1 MGNQDSLV
9 DGKELQYV
17 RFYKEKETPR
27 RLDVFPFVI
36 SYLVWVFFY
45 AKNHYE
51 TTMQAQQV
59 PQPPPDAATQAGGV
73 VEAEDVEKAVEDVL
87 APSINNTHGSHLL
100 IVLVILVLCHILLY
114 LFTIWSVDI
123 RCRVRYSQVRTL
135 EDATLIKVV
144 PHAFTGTREVVQLE
158 RKKPASDDLDKDR
171 PYIAFSF
178 RKLKFVWENEDKV
191 FRKLQYPV
199 HLTFAEYRASTGHGK
214 IETVKR
220 ATSRWGLN
228 KFEVPIPKFWE
239 LLQEQLVAPFFC
251 FQVFCVALWAL
262 DEYWYYSILTLFML
276 VTFESTVVGQRLR
289 NLNQVRS
296 LQQPHQPMKVYR
308 GGKWEPL
315 SGDLLV
321 PGDLVSLARP
331 AGSSEDV
338 IVQADMLLLAGTCIV
353 DEAVL
358 TGESTPQWKNP
369 IGEAT
374 GDEVDAS
381 ELSPTSRLSIKRD
394 RMHVVFGGTKLVQVT
409 GDNEAHVRTP
419 DGGCLAVVLRTGF
432 GTAQGSLMRTI
443 LYSTERVTAN
453 NIETFGFILFLLMWA
468 VAASYY
474 VLQHGLADP
483 DRDRF
488 KLFLNC
494 TMILTSVVPPELPM
508 ELTIAVN
515 ASLVAL
521 ARKRIFCTEPFR
533 IPLAGKVTTCCFD
546 KTGTLTSD
554 HMELEGVVGSV
565 SKLGKEAK
573 SNVSATEGVEDDELH
588 QDVKL
593 LPAVISRILACCQ
606 SLVQVDGSLVGDPVE
621 RAGLQAT
628 GWAVKGDVVSGTVI
642 GGGKEVA
649 TILHR
654 FHFSSV
660 LKRMSTV
667 VRVDGKDSSNAGYY
681 VLAKGA
687 PEVIAAHL
695 KNIPSRYDRQY
706 KRYASEGA
714 RVLALAYK
722 KLPDEMTP
730 SALRHTPRDEAES
743 NLDFAGFA
751 IFRSPLKPDS
761 EPSLR
766 MLRASQHQLIMIT
779 GDAPLTAC
787 HTAAQVHIVTR
798 QPVILSTAGP
808 PSAWV
813 WRSPDEAISEPF
825 DAEDINAAY
834 VLAEAHDLCLNGD
847 ALTKLP
853 EVGADMMAVYISLTS
868 VFARV
873 TPEQKELVVKTLRAE
888 GLSVL
893 MCGDGTNDVGALK
906 GAHVGVALLPPP
918 EPLKNKTI
926 PNSNNAKANANQ
938 QNAGDSGGSAG
949 SQTAGQPAAAPAEL
963 GPGSKMLEDMRRRG
977 MRPSNF
983 HINMARRMDDMA
995 AESNG
1000 DAPMVRPGDASMA
1013 APFTAK
1019 DPSVAP
1025 CLDILRQGR
1034 CTLVTTVQ
1042 MFKIL
1047 GLLSLSMAYSLS
1059 VMYLDGIKLGDMQA
1073 TLAGLLTAGMFFFIS
1088 HAQPLP
1094 QLSRQRPHAH
1104 IFSMY
1109 MFTSLLGQF
1118 AVHMAFL
1125 MYMQHKAHAVMLPED
1140 RQEPDSDFK
1149 PNLIN
1154 TVCFLAN
1161 FVIQTM
1167 TFAVNYVG
1175 EPFATPLSQNKL
1187 FAMSVRYSVGMF
1199 VILTIDIVYGLTGW
1213 FSLVKMPGNMKY
1225 QMLALAWL
1233 AFVACTFIE
1242 RLARTV
1248 FPAQT
1253 PPEKGGYINRR
1264 TK

>member
-1 MGNQDSLV
+1 
-9 DGKELQYV
+9 
-17 RFYKEKETPR
+17 
-27 RLDVFPFVI
+27 
-36 SYLVWVFFY
+36 
-45 AKNHYE
+45 
-51 TTMQAQQV
+51 
-59 PQPPPDAATQAGGV
+59 
-73 VEAEDVEKAVEDVL
+73 
-87 APSINNTHGSHLL
+87 
-100 IVLVILVLCHILLY
+100 
-114 LFTIWSVDI
+114 
-123 RCRVRYSQVRTL
+123 
-135 EDATLIKVV
+135 V
-144 PHAFTGTREVVQLE
+144 PHAFTGTREVVPIE
-158 RKKPASDDLDKDR
+158 KRKTANDDDQ
-171 PYIAFSF
+171 PYITFSF
-178 RKLKFVWENEDKV
+178 RKLKFVWDEEDNV

-199 HLTFAEYRASTGHGK
+199 HLSFAEYRACTGHGRQ
-214 IETVKR
+214 ETVKT

-296 LQQPHQPMKVYR
+296 LQQPRQELKVYR
-308 GGKWEPL
+308 GGKWETL
-315 SGDLLV
+315 SGDFLV

-331 AGSSEDV
+331 AGSSDDV

-381 ELSPTSRLSIKRD
+381 ELAPTAHLSIKRD

-409 GDNEAHVRTP
+409 GDTEAHVRTP

-453 NIETFGFILFLLMWA
+453 NSETFGFILFLLMWA
-468 VAASYY
+468 VAASFY

-515 ASLVAL
+515 ASLLAL

-565 SKLGKEAK
+565 SKLETQGNKNGAP
-573 SNVSATEGVEDDELH
+573 AATTTEGLEDDELH
-588 QDVKL
+588 QDVKT
-593 LPAVISRILACCQ
+593 LPAVISRVLACCQ

-628 GWAVKGDVVSGTVI
+628 GWTVKGDVVTGTVI
-642 GGGKEVA
+642 GGGKEIA

-667 VRVDGKDSSNAGYY
+667 LRVDGKDASNAGYY

-687 PEVIAAHL
+687 PEVIATHL
-695 KNIPSRYDRQY
+695 GNIPSRYERQY

-722 KLPDEMTP
+722 KLPDDMTP

-743 NLDFAGFA
+743 NLIFAGFA

-798 QPVILSTAGP
+798 QPLILSTAGP
-808 PSAWV
+808 PSKWV

-825 DAEDINAAY
+825 DAEDISSAY
-834 VLAEAHDLCLNGD
+834 ILAEAHDLCLNGD
-847 ALTKLP
+847 TLTKLP
-853 EVGADMMAVYISLTS
+853 EVGAEMMAVYISLSS

-918 EPLKNKTI
+918 EPLKNKTT
-926 PNSNNAKANANQ
+926 PSSNNAITNASPQSGSENGG
-938 QNAGDSGGSAG
+938 NAV
-949 SQTAGQPAAAPAEL
+949 SQSSNQPAAAPAAV
-963 GPGSKMLEDMRRRG
+963 GPGSKMLAEMRRRKQ
-977 MRPSNF
+977 RPTNF
-983 HINMARRMDDMA
+983 QVNMARRMDEMA
-995 AESNG
+995 ADSNG
-1000 DAPMVRPGDASMA
+1000 EVPMVRPGDASMA

-1088 HAQPLP
+1088 NAQPLP

-1118 AVHMAFL
+1118 AVHMTFL
-1125 MYMQHKAHAVMLPED
+1125 MYMQHKAHALMLPED

-1175 EPFATPLSQNKL
+1175 EPFATPLFENKM
-1187 FAMSVRYSVGMF
+1187 FALSVRYSVFMF
-1199 VILTIDIVYGLTGW
+1199 VILTLDIIYGLTGW
-1213 FSLVKMPGNMKY
+1213 FSLVQLPGNMKY

-1233 AFVACTFIE
+1233 AFSACTFIE
-1242 RLARTV
+1242 RLARKV

-1253 PPEKGGYINRR
+1253 PPEKGGYNRKIN
-1264 TK
+1264 KY

>member
-1 MGNQDSLV
+1 MFS
-9 DGKELQYV
+9 
-17 RFYKEKETPR
+17 
-27 RLDVFPFVI
+27 
-36 SYLVWVFFY
+36 
-45 AKNHYE
+45 
-51 TTMQAQQV
+51 
-59 PQPPPDAATQAGGV
+59 
-73 VEAEDVEKAVEDVL
+73 
-87 APSINNTHGSHLL
+87 
-100 IVLVILVLCHILLY
+100 
-114 LFTIWSVDI
+114 IWSVDV
-123 RCRVRYSQVRTL
+123 RCTVRYSRVRQL
-135 EDATLIKVV
+135 DRATLIKVV
-144 PHAFTGTREVVQLE
+144 PHTFVGTREVVPLE
-158 RKKPASDDLDKDR
+158 REIVDGQ
-171 PYIAFSF
+171 PYITFSF
-178 RKLKFVWENEDKV
+178 RKLRFVWDATDGV
-191 FRKLQYPV
+191 FRKLHYPTR
-199 HLTFAEYRASTGHGK
+199 LTFAEYRSSTGHGRK
-214 IETVKR
+214 EVVDAALK
-220 ATSRWGLN
+220 RWGAN
-228 KFEVPIPKFWE
+228 RFEVPIPKFWE

-251 FQVFCVALWAL
+251 FQVFCVSLWAL
-262 DEYWYYSILTLFML
+262 DEYWYYSLLTLFML

-289 NLNQVRS
+289 NLNQVRA
-296 LQQPHQPMKVYR
+296 LQQPRQPLKVYR
-308 GGKWEPL
+308 AGKWEIL

-331 AGSSEDV
+331 AGSTDDV

-381 ELSPTSRLSIKRD
+381 ELAPSARLSVKRD
-394 RMHVVFGGTKLVQVT
+394 KMHVIFGGTKLLQAT
-409 GDNEAHVRTP
+409 GDKEGHIRTP

-432 GTAQGSLMRTI
+432 GTAQGRLMRTI

-468 VAASYY
+468 MAASYY
-474 VLQHGLADP
+474 VLKEGLADP

-494 TMILTSVVPPELPM
+494 VMILTSVVPPELPM

-521 ARKRIFCTEPFR
+521 ARKKVFCTEPFR
-533 IPLAGKVTTCCFD
+533 IPMAGKITTCCFD

-554 HMELEGVVGSV
+554 HMELEGVVGPPGSASG
-565 SKLGKEAK
+565 SKENGSDGAF
-573 SNVSATEGVEDDELH
+573 DDELH
-588 QDVKL
+588 SDVKA
-593 LPAVISRILACCQ
+593 LPPVISRILACCQ
-606 SLVQVDGSLVGDPVE
+606 SLVQIDGAVVGDSVE

-628 GWAVKGDVVSGTVI
+628 GWTVKGDVVSGMVL
-642 GGGKEVA
+642 GAGKETA

-667 VRVDGKDSSNAGYY
+667 VKVESPGGSDPTWW
-681 VLAKGA
+681 VLVKGA
-687 PEVIAAHL
+687 PEVIASHL
-695 KNIPSRYDRQY
+695 GEVPLRYEKQY
-706 KRYASEGA
+706 KRYAAEGA

-722 KLPDEMTP
+722 RLPDDLTP
-730 SALRHTPRDEAES
+730 SALRHTPRDIAES
-743 NLDFAGFA
+743 ELEFAGFA

-787 HTAAQVHIVTR
+787 HASAQVHIVTR
-798 QPVILSTAGP
+798 QPLILSAVGAP
-808 PSAWV
+808 ENWV
-813 WRSPDEAISEPF
+813 WRSPDEVTEEPF
-825 DAEDINAAY
+825 NPEAGAARE
-834 VLAEAHDLCLNGD
+834 LAEAYDLCLTGD
-847 ALTKLP
+847 SLQKL
-853 EVGADMMAVYISLTS
+853 EAVGPTELSIYVSLTS

-918 EPLKNKTI
+918 EQLKNK
-926 PNSNNAKANANQ
+926 P
-938 QNAGDSGGSAG
+938 AGNGTTPVITTTPAGMSKGLVARSGGGPVVAASNSSNG
-949 SQTAGQPAAAPAEL
+949 GGPPPPAPQQ
-963 GPGSKMLEDMRRRG
+963 GPGAKLLEDMRKRG
-977 MRPSNF
+977 QRPTNF
-983 HINMARRMDDMA
+983 HIRMA
-995 AESNG
+995 AKMDEMAVDTG
-1000 DAPMVRPGDASMA
+1000 EAPMVRPGDASMA

-1047 GLLSLSMAYSLS
+1047 GLLSLSTAYSLS
-1059 VMYLDGIKLGDMQA
+1059 VLYLDGIKLGDMQA
-1073 TLAGLLTAGMFFFIS
+1073 TMAGLLTAGMFFFIS
-1088 HAQPLP
+1088 NAQPLDK
-1094 QLSRQRPHAH
+1094 LSRQRPHPN

-1109 MFTSLLGQF
+1109 VFTSLLGQF

-1125 MYMQHKAHAVMLPED
+1125 MYMQREAHAMMLPED
-1140 RQEPDSDFK
+1140 KQEPDADFK

-1161 FVIQTM
+1161 FAIQTM

-1175 EPFATPLSQNKL
+1175 EPFATPLAHNKL
-1187 FAMSVRYSVGMF
+1187 FAISVRYSVLMF
-1199 VILTIDIVYGLTGW
+1199 ALLSMDIVYGLCGW
-1213 FSLVKMPGNMKY
+1213 FSLVAMPSQMKY
-1225 QMLALAWL
+1225 KMVGLAWG
-1233 AFVACTFIE
+1233 AFVVCTFIE
-1242 RLARTV
+1242 RLARTL
-1248 FPAQT
+1248 FPAAL
-1253 PPEKGGYINRR
+1253 PPEKGGLNR
-1264 TK
+1264 KSA

>member
-1 MGNQDSLV
+1 
-9 DGKELQYV
+9 
-17 RFYKEKETPR
+17 
-27 RLDVFPFVI
+27 
-36 SYLVWVFFY
+36 
-45 AKNHYE
+45 
-51 TTMQAQQV
+51 MQIPQV
-59 PQPPPDAATQAGGV
+59 AQPPSPPPYAAMEGGGGGV
-73 VEAEDVEKAVEDVL
+73 VVEVEDEDDVIEKVL
-87 APSINNTHGSHLL
+87 APVINNTHGSHLL
-100 IVLVILVLCHILLY
+100 ILLVILVLCHVRYTNTNFLLVFPVLFKILNLLFLTRRFFQFFFPLSPQILLY

-123 RCRVRYSQVRTL
+123 RCTVRYSKVKSL
-135 EDATLIKVV
+135 AEATLIKVV
-144 PHAFTGTREVVQLE
+144 PHAFTGTREVVPVEQT
-158 RKKPASDDLDKDR
+158 KINGGGDGDK
-171 PYIAFSF
+171 PYITFSF
-178 RKLKFVWENEDKV
+178 RKLKFIWEDDEQV

-214 IETVKR
+214 VETVKL

-262 DEYWYYSILTLFML
+262 DEFWYYSILTLFML

-296 LQQPHQPMKVYR
+296 LQQPRQPLKVYR
-308 GGKWEPL
+308 GGKWENL

-331 AGSSEDV
+331 SGSTEDV

-381 ELSPTSRLSIKRD
+381 ELSPSARLSIKRD
-394 RMHVVFGGTKLVQVT
+394 RMHVVFGGTKLVQCT

-419 DGGCLAVVLRTGF
+419 DNGCLAIVLRTGF

-453 NIETFGFILFLLMWA
+453 NFETFGFILFLLMWA

-533 IPLAGKVTTCCFD
+533 IPIAGKVTTCCFD

-554 HMELEGVVGSV
+554 HMELEGVVGSIT
-565 SKLGKEAK
+565 KLAPG
-573 SNVSATEGVEDDELH
+573 STATTNNTFIDDGVEDDELH

-593 LPAVISRILACCQ
+593 LPAVISRVLACCQ

-628 GWAVKGDVVSGTVI
+628 GWTAKGDVVQGPVLGS
-642 GGGKEVA
+642 GKEIA

-667 VRVDGKDSSNAGYY
+667 VRVDGKDPSNDGYY

-695 KNIPSRYDRQY
+695 GSVPSRYERQY

-722 KLPDEMTP
+722 KLPDDMTP

-743 NLDFAGFA
+743 NLIFAGFA

-798 QPVILSTAGP
+798 QPMILSTAGP

-813 WRSPDEAISEPF
+813 WNSPDEAISEPF
-825 DAEDINAAY
+825 DVENISSAY
-834 VLAEAHDLCLNGD
+834 VLAETYDLCLNGD

-918 EPLKNKTI
+918 EPLKNKTTPSSAAGAGAI
-926 PNSNNAKANANQ
+926 TNGNQLNS
-938 QNAGDSGGSAG
+938 SGGQGGDIVEG
-949 SQTAGQPAAAPAEL
+949 SQPPAPAAPAEL
-963 GPGSKMLEDMRRRG
+963 GPGAKMLEDLRRRG

-983 HINMARRMDDMA
+983 HIAMARRMDDMA
-995 AESNG
+995 AESSG

-1088 HAQPLP
+1088 NAQPLP
-1094 QLSRQRPHAH
+1094 QLSRQRPHSR

-1109 MFTSLLGQF
+1109 MFSSLLGQF
-1118 AVHMAFL
+1118 GVHMAYL
-1125 MYMQHKAHAVMLPED
+1125 MYMQQTAHALMLPED
-1140 RQEPDSDFK
+1140 RQEPDAEFK

-1161 FVIQTM
+1161 FAIQTM

-1175 EPFATPLSQNKL
+1175 EPFATPLAENKM
-1187 FAMSVRYSVGMF
+1187 FAISVRYSVGMF
-1199 VILTIDIVYGLTGW
+1199 VILTLDVVYGLTGW
-1213 FSLVKMPGNMKY
+1213 FSLVEMPGNMRY
-1225 QMLALAWL
+1225 QMLGLAWL

-1242 RLARTV
+1242 RLARTL
-1248 FPAQT
+1248 FPAET
-1253 PPEKGGYINRR
+1253 PPEKGGYKKR
-1264 TK
+1264 K

>member
-1 MGNQDSLV
+1 MSVFTKKKKPLV
-9 DGKELQYV
+9 AWTSSPLLYP
-17 RFYKEKETPR
+17 T
-27 RLDVFPFVI
+27 
-36 SYLVWVFFY
+36 SVWVFFY

-199 HLTFAEYRASTGHGK
+199 HLTFAEY
-214 IETVKR
+214 
-220 ATSRWGLN
+220 L
-228 KFEVPIPKFWE
+228 
-239 LLQEQLVAPFFC
+239 
-251 FQVFCVALWAL
+251 
-262 DEYWYYSILTLFML
+262 
-276 VTFESTVVGQRLR
+276 VGQRLR

-338 IVQADMLLLAGTCIV
+338 IVQADMILLAGTCIV

-628 GWAVKGDVVSGTVI
+628 GWAVKGDVVSRTVI

-660 LKRMSTV
+660 LKRST
-667 VRVDGKDSSNAGYY
+667 S
-681 VLAKGA
+681 
-687 PEVIAAHL
+687 
-695 KNIPSRYDRQY
+695 
-706 KRYASEGA
+706 RYASEGA

-743 NLDFAGFA
+743 NLVFAGFA

-873 TPEQKELVVKTLRAE
+873 TPL
-888 GLSVL
+888 
-893 MCGDGTNDVGALK
+893 
-906 GAHVGVALLPPP
+906 
-918 EPLKNKTI
+918 NKK
-926 PNSNNAKANANQ
+926 S
-938 QNAGDSGGSAG
+938 
-949 SQTAGQPAAAPAEL
+949 
-963 GPGSKMLEDMRRRG
+963 
-977 MRPSNF
+977 
-983 HINMARRMDDMA
+983 
-995 AESNG
+995 
-1000 DAPMVRPGDASMA
+1000 
-1013 APFTAK
+1013 
-1019 DPSVAP
+1019 
-1025 CLDILRQGR
+1025 
-1034 CTLVTTVQ
+1034 
-1042 MFKIL
+1042 
-1047 GLLSLSMAYSLS
+1047 
-1059 VMYLDGIKLGDMQA
+1059 
-1073 TLAGLLTAGMFFFIS
+1073 
-1088 HAQPLP
+1088 
-1094 QLSRQRPHAH
+1094 
-1104 IFSMY
+1104 
-1109 MFTSLLGQF
+1109 
-1118 AVHMAFL
+1118 
-1125 MYMQHKAHAVMLPED
+1125 
-1140 RQEPDSDFK
+1140 
-1149 PNLIN
+1149 
-1154 TVCFLAN
+1154 
-1161 FVIQTM
+1161 
-1167 TFAVNYVG
+1167 
-1175 EPFATPLSQNKL
+1175 
-1187 FAMSVRYSVGMF
+1187 
-1199 VILTIDIVYGLTGW
+1199 W
-1213 FSLVKMPGNMKY
+1213 
-1225 QMLALAWL
+1225 
-1233 AFVACTFIE
+1233 
-1242 RLARTV
+1242 
-1248 FPAQT
+1248 
-1253 PPEKGGYINRR
+1253 
-1264 TK
+1264 